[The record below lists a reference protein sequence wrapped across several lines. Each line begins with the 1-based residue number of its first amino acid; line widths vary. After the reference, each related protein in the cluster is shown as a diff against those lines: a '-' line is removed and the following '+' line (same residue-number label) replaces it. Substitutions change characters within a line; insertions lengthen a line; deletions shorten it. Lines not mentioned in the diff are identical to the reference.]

1 MKFLVVATGGASGSK
16 TSISAN
22 IVDLSKNP
30 PPDPTAYD
38 RNDSF
43 SIPSSIPMNPQK
55 TSLSWSVWESY
66 WKSKLVW
73 HSRWVW
79 TGRRWGDRGKWV
91 DEGEWKFRS
100 KSYRASMT
108 ATMDITPDAKNPT
121 ATSSTMKSGY
131 GINEVVRTTISGNGE
146 HTDVQ
151 NAVTYFPEFKYKSYW
166 RLLEV
171 TSRSKME
178 FRENKYST
186 YNNRTHFTPV
196 WYPDGSYKVYTWG
209 MDCWTHAGML
219 SVNKTDSLTIKGN
232 VYDDWH
238 VAPTN

>member
-1 MKFLVVATGGASGSK
+1 M
-16 TSISAN
+16 
-22 IVDLSKNP
+22 
-30 PPDPTAYD
+30 
-38 RNDSF
+38 
-43 SIPSSIPMNPQK
+43 
-55 TSLSWSVWESY
+55 
-66 WKSKLVW
+66 
-73 HSRWVW
+73 
-79 TGRRWGDRGKWV
+79 
-91 DEGEWKFRS
+91 
-100 KSYRASMT
+100 
-108 ATMDITPDAKNPT
+108 
-121 ATSSTMKSGY
+121 
-131 GINEVVRTTISGNGE
+131 
-146 HTDVQ
+146 Q

-196 WYPDGSYKVYTWG
+196 RYPDGSYKVYTWV
-209 MDCWTHAGML
+209 MDCWTPAGML